1 MCGIC
6 GVLDYSGGGRF
17 DRRTVL
23 AMSAMLAHRGP
34 DASGYYQDYYAGLA
48 HRRLSIIDVKGGA
61 QPMSNEGGTVRLVY
75 NGELYN
81 FRELRAELIRKGH
94 RFATSSDTEVII
106 HLYEEYGTEAAGRM
120 NGMFAFALWDSAR
133 KRMLLARDRLGIKPL
148 YYAERDGLLYFASEL
163 RPLAAHSGAGD
174 GVNTRAL
181 CRYLLLQYTPGP
193 ETILRGI
200 YKLPPGS
207 MAVAESGR
215 LSIKKYW
222 EPNLSPGPD
231 TGSAGLPGKLLAA
244 LDASVDRQLV
254 SEVPLGAF
262 LSGGLD
268 SGAVVALMGRHKKGT
283 IKTFSLG
290 FEGPDAFDERGYA
303 RAVARR
309 LGTEHYE
316 TSLSPRDFADLM
328 PVVVGA
334 MDEPLADPATVPTYK
349 ISRLAREHVTVVM
362 TGEGGDELF
371 GGYRRYRLEKML
383 GGLASGPFAGRLA
396 RWAAS
401 GLTGSDRR
409 YMKAARA
416 ISSGGWAGAHLNWV
430 SVFLDEELGGVA
442 PDACGDTWQ
451 DTVGFIEAT
460 AGAGNGR
467 LESMIACDLCTWLVD
482 DLLAK
487 VDRMSMAVSLEARVP
502 YLDNE
507 VVDIAL
513 ALGIEDR
520 IRGGRT
526 KHVLKEAAKGLLP
539 ADIID
544 RKKKGFDLPLAV
556 WFRGPLRDYIHD
568 TLGGGGKGAYSAVDG
583 RYAGRM
589 LDEHTSGK
597 RDWALPL
604 FSLLVL
610 KEWSDRSGV

>member
-6 GVLDYSGGGRF
+6 GVLDYTGGGRV
-17 DRRTVL
+17 DRRTVE
-23 AMSAMLAHRGP
+23 AMSAMLGHRGP
-34 DASGYYQDYYAGLA
+34 DASGYYQDDYAALA
-48 HRRLSIIDVKGGA
+48 HRRLSIIDVEGGA
-61 QPMSNEGGTVRLVY
+61 QPMTNEDGTIWIVY

-81 FRELRAELIRKGH
+81 FRELRVELAGKGH
-94 RFATSSDTEVII
+94 RFATSSDTEVIV
-106 HLYEEYGTEAAGRM
+106 HLYEEYGSDAVRRM
-120 NGMFAFALWDSAR
+120 NGMFAFALWDSV
-133 KRMLLARDRLGIKPL
+133 KKKLLIARDRLGIKPL
-148 YYAERDGLLYFASEL
+148 YYAERGGLLYFASEL
-163 RPLAAHSGAGD
+163 RPVAAHAGVGD
-174 GVNTRAL
+174 VVNPRAL

-193 ETILRGI
+193 ETILGGV

-207 MAVAESGR
+207 MAVAGSSG
-215 LSIKKYW
+215 LSIKQYW
-222 EPNLSPGPD
+222 APNLSPGPD
-231 TGSAGLPGKLLAA
+231 AGGAGLSGKLRDA

-254 SEVPLGAF
+254 SDVPLGAF

-268 SGAVVALMGRHKKGT
+268 SGMVVALMGRRKAGR

-290 FEGPDAFDERGYA
+290 FEGPDAFDERKYA

-316 TSLSPRDFADLM
+316 TSLSPRDFAELM
-328 PVVVGA
+328 PVVVAA

-349 ISRLAREHVTVVM
+349 ISRLARDHVTVVM

-383 GGLASGPFAGRLA
+383 GGLASGPVAGRLA

-401 GLTGSDRR
+401 NLTGSDRR

-416 ISSGGWAGAHLNWV
+416 ISSDGWAGAHLNWV
-430 SVFLDEELGGVA
+430 SVFLDEELRGVA
-442 PDACGDTWQ
+442 PDVCAGAWQ
-451 DTVGFIEAT
+451 DTVGFIETT
-460 AGAGNGR
+460 AGSGNGR
-467 LESMIACDLCTWLVD
+467 LERMIACDLKTWLVD

-513 ALGIEDR
+513 ALGMEDR
-520 IRGGRT
+520 IRGGRA

-544 RKKKGFDLPLAV
+544 RKKRGFDLPLAV